1 MIRIVTAQE
10 MRWCDETTISKGG
23 IPGILLMEHAGAGVA
38 EFVRQKYSPLS
49 SKHLVVCCGK
59 GNNAGDGFVVARIL
73 SQDCAQVTVVLIAT
87 PSELK
92 GDAKTNFEL
101 LKKSSKSFSK
111 NISFV
116 QASQKTLK
124 KISKPDI
131 IVDAIFGT
139 GFSGEVVSKY
149 ASVIQWI
156 NSCKVPV
163 VAIDIPSGVHGTTG
177 RASNPA
183 VHASATVTFGFLKTG
198 LLCNEGREFSGECHV
213 VDIGIPRSLGNHSS
227 LKYSL
232 IENDDV
238 VSRLPNRSIFA
249 HKYSVGKVYVIAG
262 SRGLTGAAALC
273 SLSAFRSGAGA
284 VVLGTPE
291 TVYPILAKKLTEVM
305 TQPLPATKD
314 GTLHSDSLE
323 TILKKASWADVVLL
337 GPGLGQH
344 PETQKLIVQFLSRY
358 NGKVVLDADGL
369 NALAASYNKKIHSPA
384 EIIATPHVG
393 EFSRLSG
400 ISSNEIE
407 TNRLQVAQEYAERNY
422 ITLVLKGVP
431 SVTAHYSGEVII
443 NSTGNPGMA
452 TAGAGDVL
460 AGLIAGLWAQGMSAF
475 DAASCGVYLHGSAG
489 DLAAKTI
496 GMRSML
502 ATDILKMIPKSIQ
515 SIERK

>member
-38 EFVRQKYSPLS
+38 EFVRQKYAPLS

-73 SQDCAQVTVVLIAT
+73 SQECAHITVVLIAP
-87 PSELK
+87 PSALK
-92 GDAKTNFEL
+92 GDAKTNLEI
-101 LKKSSKSFSK
+101 LKMSSKSFSK

-116 QASQKTLK
+116 QASQRTLK
-124 KISKPDI
+124 KISKPDV

-139 GFSGEVVSKY
+139 GFSGEVGQKY

-163 VAIDIPSGVHGTTG
+163 VAVDIPSGVHGTTG

-198 LLCNEGREFSGECHV
+198 LLCNEGREFSGERHV
-213 VDIGIPRSLGNHSS
+213 VDIGIPRSIGKHLS
-227 LKYSL
+227 LKYSV

-238 VSRLPNRSIFA
+238 ASRLPKRSIFA
-249 HKYSVGKVYVIAG
+249 HKYSVGKVYVLGG

-305 TQPLPATKD
+305 TQPLPATSI
-314 GTLHSDSLE
+314 GTVHSDALE
-323 TILKKASWADVVLL
+323 VILKKASWADVVLL

-344 PETQKLIVQFLSRY
+344 PETQKLIIQFLSLY
-358 NGKVVLDADGL
+358 NGKVVLDADAL
-369 NALAASYNKKIHSPA
+369 NALAASDKKRIHSQA
-384 EIIATPHVG
+384 EIIITPHVG

-400 ISSNEIE
+400 ILSNDIE
-407 TNRLQVAQEYAERNY
+407 TNRLQVAQEYSQKNR

-431 SVTAHYSGEVII
+431 TVTAHYSGEVVM

-475 DAASCGVYLHGSAG
+475 EAASCGVYLHGAAG
-489 DLAAKTI
+489 DLAAKSI

-502 ATDILKMIPKSIQ
+502 ATDILKMIPKTLQ